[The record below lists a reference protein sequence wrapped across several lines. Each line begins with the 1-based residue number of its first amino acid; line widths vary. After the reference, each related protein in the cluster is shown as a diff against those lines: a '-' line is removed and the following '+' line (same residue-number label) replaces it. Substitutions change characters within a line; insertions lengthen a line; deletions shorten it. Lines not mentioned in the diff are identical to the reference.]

1 MATNDV
7 LARNEQMADRFL
19 QRLTEM
25 SPDER
30 RRISTA
36 LLGTPAHSNAVFA
49 MTDAISLSERKLQ
62 DDIREYLAKAEQ
74 QIAAMDLDSELS
86 SLVKHAVR
94 GILVRDLLKTPVDT
108 RELYAPFETVIPQG
122 KLAPAGSA

>member
-7 LARNEQMADRFL
+7 LTRNEQMADRFL
-19 QRLTEM
+19 QSLADM

-36 LLGTPAHSNAVFA
+36 SLGTPPHSNTVFA
-49 MTDAISLSERKLQ
+49 MTDAISLSGGSLQ
-62 DDIREYLAKAEQ
+62 DDIREYVAKAEQ
-74 QIAAMDLDSELS
+74 KIAAMDLGPDLS

-94 GILVRDLLKTPVDT
+94 AILVRDLLKTPVDT
-108 RELYAPFETVIPQG
+108 RELYAPFEAVIPHE